1 MFKILIPLPFNDH
14 AASSLNDT
22 AEGSGSFLLNLAHW
36 APSWTGTMKAEQSG
50 EPTWG
55 GGYMAPTTVGTQQ
68 EMQSPPGYI
77 GKLL

>member
-1 MFKILIPLPFNDH
+1 MFKILILLPFNDH

-22 AEGSGSFLLNLAHW
+22 DGGSGSFLSNLAHW

-50 EPTWG
+50 ESTWA
-55 GGYMAPTTVGTQQ
+55 GYMAPTTEGTQQ
-68 EMQSPPGYI
+68 EMQSPPGNI